1 LSTVEAKYLSDV
13 PCSQRSTPVSKFS
26 TGNCGKGFL
35 IFPQNIFA
43 NNQGAIALEKN
54 YVTSECNK
62 YIELRHFFLGRKLK
76 TSY

>member
-54 YVTSECNK
+54 HVTS
-62 YIELRHFFLGRKLK
+62 
-76 TSY
+76 